1 MKMAKQIDLAVL
13 ETAEWF
19 ESDRIMTVRPLF
31 QQLMQNVAGDSN
43 QFHYATFTGP
53 ASFQAT
59 MQDLV
64 NEHGVN
70 YIYIATH
77 GEKGKIQFSHNS
89 AAKEIN
95 IATFDCLDRAKMRGV
110 FFGGCELDS
119 LAREVSERI
128 QARRVREGKTT
139 YKSPWIVGYQKDVD
153 WISGAFLDLA
163 FWRLMLLPEEGVVP
177 VIERQKQMRDA
188 LRVFD
193 KGLWLDKHDRISD
206 TGRLIFPPLG
216 ETRKSLGFSVYMN
229 GKKIEN
235 DYETETE

>member
-1 MKMAKQIDLAVL
+1 MKMAKSKQIKLAVL

-19 ESDRIMTVRPLF
+19 ESNRIMTVRPLF
-31 QQLMQNVAGDSN
+31 QQLMQEVAGDSN
-43 QFHYATFTGP
+43 EFHYATFTGP

-89 AAKEIN
+89 TAKVN
-95 IATFDCLDRAKMRGV
+95 VATFDCLDRAKMRGI
-110 FFGGCELDS
+110 FFGGCELGD

-128 QARRVREGKTT
+128 QARRARDKKTT
-139 YKSPWIVGYQKDVD
+139 YVSPWVVGYQKSVD
-153 WISGAFLDLA
+153 WISGAFLDMA
-163 FWRLMLLPEEGVVP
+163 FWRLMLLPEEGFVP
-177 VIERQKQMRDA
+177 VIKRQKQMRDA

-193 KGLWLDKHDRISD
+193 EGLWFENNRISD
-206 TGRLIFPPLG
+206 KGEMMFPPLG
-216 ETRKSLGFSVYMN
+216 ETRKILGFSVYMN

-235 DYETETE
+235 DDEA